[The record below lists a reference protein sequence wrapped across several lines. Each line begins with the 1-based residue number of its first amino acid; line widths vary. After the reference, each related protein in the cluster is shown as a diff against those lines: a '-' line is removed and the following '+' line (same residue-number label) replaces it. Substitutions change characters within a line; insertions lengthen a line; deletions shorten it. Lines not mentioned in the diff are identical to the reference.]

1 MSDIIKHFDSHNVID
16 SDITFIVDPFTRAI
30 TSENPQKY
38 VIMRGDHNSERF
50 TFKIPR
56 YIEGHDMYLCNHVAV
71 PYLNFEGKKKG
82 QIYATGVYLSTDI
95 HVDPEDPNM
104 LVFSWLI
111 SSNATKFAGSLVFSV
126 LMSCMNG
133 KIVEY
138 RWGSD
143 TYNQIAIADNL
154 YSDVSFAD
162 EYVDVIEQWKDTVKS
177 EFIAYLDQISTARY
191 REIQSIITDKL
202 DGDILTLTGNL
213 NEQFNNFKDVI
224 NGYIEGFDAILKREI
239 TSMDSAIDILKARMD
254 TFSSLPDGSTTGDA
268 ELADIKVGYNG
279 KIYNSAGSAV
289 REQFA
294 SIIDE
299 NHSLYANTDNLVNRH
314 TLSIGYLKDTDG
326 TLIVDDAY
334 FKKYT
339 TTDYISVIPGET
351 YDILVP
357 QGDAYNRIVFFTDPN
372 TVHSH
377 IDFGDS
383 LTERNIVI
391 PDEVTYIRI
400 SYLNT
405 SPIQPAHVS
414 VVHSGGNTM
423 DLMRGIIDYDF
434 VDHKVRVNE
443 SNQFRP
449 EVICGLKN
457 LSSNL
462 FNKYDVVDNKFLK
475 TDLKWLDTDVFATFF
490 TSGYITVEPGETYTI
505 SPVWSAMYFDKYYRL
520 VGYSE
525 EVNHVALTIVVPENA
540 VYVRIKALMSNKD
553 KVMMNKG
560 ETLLPYKEFKATYG
574 FLPDFQIKRLYTL
587 REAMCKWSSGEPFD
601 IGFLGDSTTDG
612 MGTTSGG
619 GHQSADTNAGGW
631 GRANYVNVHAYPY
644 KLEKLIHN
652 AIGNNVARICNIGY
666 SGTKFD
672 SLIPYYDDIFGHAYS
687 GVKMVGIAMGINDRL
702 VSDRSKYYKNF
713 REDLIY
719 TVEYLCSKGIQPFMV
734 TTQATLESHCEDEFD
749 DTVHPLRDAE
759 SINTIANGIKKEVAD
774 EYNLEIID
782 LNSYDEFVINYSQI
796 PVSDICTDK
805 LHFKNI
811 GHSFEAEYLY
821 AYISGRCVDIKSG
834 DILSY
839 ASQKLRSQYPSN
851 RLNYFDKI
859 TNGFKVYANHDRNT
873 NEDIVLQDFIINN
886 TECKPVTLIANCIT
900 PNTQYVLVDDVRYD
914 IDSEKTNLLKI
925 DVGVHRIIAM
935 SGNSSN
941 VNWVGFELV

>member
-1 MSDIIKHFDSHNVID
+1 MSMADEILDQIDI
-16 SDITFIVDPFTRAI
+16 SDHEHAVTDTDKTFTVDPFTRKIIAD
-30 TSENPQKY
+30 SGQKT
-38 VIMRGDHNSERF
+38 ILIQGDHKSEVF
-50 TFKIPR
+50 TFTIPR
-56 YIEGHDMYLCNHVAV
+56 YIEGHDMAACNKIYI
-71 PYLNFEGKKKG
+71 PYLNTEVEGRNPKFKS
-82 QIYATGVYLSTDI
+82 GVYTVSDITVNKDTVVFTWEITINSTSI
-95 HVDPEDPNM
+95 E
-104 LVFSWLI
+104 
-111 SSNATKFAGSLVFSV
+111 GV
-126 LMSCMNG
+126 LNFMILLSCMEGNR
-133 KIVEY
+133 VEY
-138 RWGSD
+138 RWNTDYFEDVIVKKS
-143 TYNQIAIADNL
+143 L
-154 YSDVSFAD
+154 YSELNFEN
-162 EYVDVIEQWKDTVKS
+162 EYLDVIEQWKETVKQIFKEYIDTEVDS
-177 EFIAYLDQISTARY
+177 HIAVVKAELEASMKADFEAYSD
-191 REIQSIITDKL
+191 EVDKQL
-202 DGDILTLTGNL
+202 EAFDDILETELS
-213 NEQFNNFKDVI
+213 KMSV
-224 NGYIEGFDAILKREI
+224 
-239 TSMDSAIDILKARMD
+239 DIAVQKSRMD
-254 TFSSLPDGSTTGDA
+254 TFSSLPDGSTSGDA

-279 KIYNSAGSAV
+279 KRYDSAGSAV
-289 REQFA
+289 REQFE

-326 TLIVDDAY
+326 TLIDNDAY
-334 FKKYT
+334 FKQYT
-339 TTDYISVIPGET
+339 TTDYISVMPGET

-357 QGDAYNRIVFFTDPN
+357 QGNAYNRIIFFTDPN

-391 PDEVTYIRI
+391 PDEVTCIRM
-400 SYLNT
+400 SYYNT
-405 SPIQPAHVS
+405 SAVQPAHVS
-414 VVHSGGNTM
+414 IVHSGGNTM
-423 DLMRGIIDYDF
+423 DLMRGIIDYDS
-434 VDHKVRVNE
+434 VDHKVYVNE
-443 SNQFRP
+443 SNQFKP
-449 EVICGLKN
+449 DVICGLKS

-475 TDLKWLDTDVFATFF
+475 TDLKWLDTDVFANFF

-525 EVNHVALTIVVPENA
+525 EVNHITLTIVVPENA

-574 FLPDFQIKRLYTL
+574 FLPDFRIKRLYTL

-631 GRANYVNVHAYPY
+631 GHANYVNVHAYPY

-652 AIGNNVARICNIGY
+652 AIGNNIARICNIGY

-719 TVEYLCSKGIQPFMV
+719 TVEYLYSKGIQPFMV

-851 RLNYFDKI
+851 RLNYFDTI
-859 TNGFKVYANHDRNT
+859 TNGFKVYADHDRNT
-873 NEDIVLQDFIINN
+873 TEDIVLQDFIINN
-886 TECKPVTLIANCIT
+886 TEHKPVTLIANCIT

-914 IDSEKTNLLKI
+914 IDSEKTNLLNI

-941 VNWVGFELV
+941 INWVGFELV